1 MIDVAVAVGYS
12 NIKTF
17 NMNFY
22 RFKEMTPT
30 EFRERITLQRTDGS
44 ETRGKKRGV
53 RRVSGG
59 KTAAEIETAKET
71 NE

>member
-1 MIDVAVAVGYS
+1 
-12 NIKTF
+12 
-17 NMNFY
+17 
-22 RFKEMTPT
+22 MTPT

-44 ETRGKKRGV
+44 ETRGKKHGV